1 MDAAWEARDAAA
13 SNLEGAQSVLAAQQA
28 ILDTLVASGA
38 EDPDLEELQAL
49 IDQAQ
54 RDVDDAETEVAT
66 LQEEAEI
73 ISSEVKAL

>member
-1 MDAAWEARDAAA
+1 M
-13 SNLEGAQSVLAAQQA
+13 AAQQA